1 MSTARQDRAQDESGS
16 VLILALIFLVA
27 ISLIVVG
34 LLTFVGNSLNVTS
47 SFANDRS
54 VESAATNAVN
64 LAIQNTRQPLTFP
77 LQLLNASPPVACW
90 YDSGG
95 NAQQPPPFDSQQ
107 MDVWCSM
114 VWQPSSADTRTIT
127 YSACPSTLTST
138 QCAAGPTLQAIV
150 TFDDYAPGLAVA
162 DASPVEC
169 TLKQTCGQSQ
179 TQNSW
184 LWNPT
189 VPTVASISPT
199 TATISGTNAST
210 GAPQTVTITG
220 SGFVQGAS
228 NVNFVQET
236 GAGGNPANT
245 PSTANSPAGVI
256 VTIPASQVTWGGCAG
271 QNCTLSVAAPAV
283 ASGTD
288 YFVTVTTP
296 GGTSPYLTPQAT
308 FLDFQVTNQGP
319 NTVPALTGISGSNL
333 NNGVPGGSITGG
345 GTIALTGSGFYNA
358 SNFAAQVW
366 LLPVGGGSAVQATN
380 VNVASGGSLTAVA
393 PAVNSPGNYY
403 VQVDTLGGTSTTS
416 TSYQFNYAV
425 QVPIII
431 SLSPSTGTTNTQ
443 VTVTGGN
450 FLSGSTV
457 TLYQDNNGAQAG
469 SGVSASATVTSQ
481 SALTFT
487 VPSGMSAGN
496 YFPVVTLPSPYT
508 SYASQPY
515 NESSDI
521 FTHS

>member
-1 MSTARQDRAQDESGS
+1 M
-16 VLILALIFLVA
+16 
-27 ISLIVVG
+27 
-34 LLTFVGNSLNVTS
+34 
-47 SFANDRS
+47 
-54 VESAATNAVN
+54 
-64 LAIQNTRQPLTFP
+64 
-77 LQLLNASPPVACW
+77 
-90 YDSGG
+90 
-95 NAQQPPPFDSQQ
+95 
-107 MDVWCSM
+107 
-114 VWQPSSADTRTIT
+114 
-127 YSACPSTLTST
+127 
-138 QCAAGPTLQAIV
+138 
-150 TFDDYAPGLAVA
+150 
-162 DASPVEC
+162 
-169 TLKQTCGQSQ
+169 
-179 TQNSW
+179 
-184 LWNPT
+184 
-189 VPTVASISPT
+189 
-199 TATISGTNAST
+199 
-210 GAPQTVTITG
+210 TITG

-271 QNCTLSVAAPAV
+271 QSCTLSVAAPAV

-296 GGTSPYLTPQAT
+296 GGTSPYQTPQST
-308 FLDFQVTNQGP
+308 YLDFQVTNQGP
-319 NTVPALTGISGSNL
+319 NTVPALTGISGSNM
-333 NNGVPGGSITGG
+333 NNGIPGGSITGG

-366 LLPVGGGSAVQATN
+366 FLPVGGGSAVEATN
-380 VNVASGGSLTAVA
+380 VNVASGGSLTAIT

-431 SLSPSTGTTNTQ
+431 SLSPSTGTTGTQ

-469 SGVSASATVTSQ
+469 SGVERVGDGDEPVRTHLQRAQRHERRKLLSRGHAALSVHHLLIPAVQRVLRHLHAFLMSRNLMAGGTRRIARAACGPAGTPRELLSVGCRTASS
-481 SALTFT
+481 S
-487 VPSGMSAGN
+487 VPSGSSGMYRCPKGGLSALVGKPAQATRPN
-496 YFPVVTLPSPYT
+496 QVGGRRRSARELSMHLAKRSISVSNLVEGGGSTAPARRTEWSGDTLR
-508 SYASQPY
+508 
-515 NESSDI
+515 SDVRDELRA
-521 FTHS
+521 TP